1 MRITPESRIV
11 LRNGL
16 QMERRNL
23 SEKEQAKVKERL
35 KRIAKKS
42 KYPLG
47 LSWGQNYEHNY
58 KKGKMMRP
66 TTYI

>member
-1 MRITPESRIV
+1 MDYKWK
-11 LRNGL
+11 G
-16 QMERRNL
+16 NL

-35 KRIAKKS
+35 KHIAKKS

-58 KKGKMMRP
+58 KKGKMMWP
-66 TTYI
+66 TTCI